1 MKFDTLAQ
9 ILAHE
14 FVGNHHSDS
23 EAFNAIE
30 DFAADANNGEA
41 ERVQALLTMGRK
53 GMGLTPEEN
62 HEHLPNKQILK
73 EFMEER
79 DAPVIP
85 TYFDN
90 APEEVG
96 VQLIFSRPLKKEEA
110 RIIVA
115 HASAEYVAD
124 NPAFINCDETDK
136 ASIIQFLR
144 SRGFVEHKPPNA
156 ELGTRFRRQHV
167 RSYKIQINEYQRNLL
182 EAVMDAV
189 LKNTTLAA
197 GLALQKGEWEDNALL
212 ELQCLYTMTHE
223 LPTHNDPANTLHG
236 FCL

>member
-30 DFAADANNGEA
+30 DFAADANNGEVDRA
-41 ERVQALLTMGRK
+41 MALWHMGSK
-53 GMGLTPEEN
+53 GMGLTP
-62 HEHLPNKQILK
+62 KQNMEFEAPAVIVA
-73 EFMEER
+73 EFMAQR
-79 DAPVIP
+79 AV
-85 TYFDN
+85 
-90 APEEVG
+90 AQEVQA
-96 VQLIFSRPLKKEEA
+96 VSR
-110 RIIVA
+110 
-115 HASAEYVAD
+115 
-124 NPAFINCDETDK
+124 
-136 ASIIQFLR
+136 
-144 SRGFVEHKPPNA
+144 VEHK
-156 ELGTRFRRQHV
+156 
-167 RSYKIQINEYQRNLL
+167 SYQIQINEYQRDLL

-212 ELQCLYTMTHE
+212 ELQCLYNMTKD